1 VVNVAAGNW
10 VSGKEVMQLLLEQ
23 KGADIQ
29 ITPQVVRAIAK
40 CFDVKTMQ
48 MLLEQ
53 KRANIQIT
61 PQVVEVAA
69 ENHESGN
76 GVIRLLLKQKGPDV

>member
-1 VVNVAAGNW
+1 M
-10 VSGKEVMQLLLEQ
+10 E
-23 KGADIQ
+23 GADFQ

-40 CFDVKTMQ
+40 CFDGKTMQ

-53 KRANIQIT
+53 KGANTQIT

-69 ENHESGN
+69 EYHESGKE
-76 GVIRLLLKQKGPDV
+76 VIRLLLEQKGPDI